1 MSLRVLVA
9 EDNQT
14 DIFLLNHVAKILDA
28 DMEMDI
34 VQEGDVVLQR
44 LREGPDYDILILDLR
59 LPKLDGFDVLRQV
72 QSETGLRPKRVV
84 IWSSSSAP
92 ADVARAQELGAD
104 DFVTKPD
111 RLERLR
117 AELERILKEVA
128 ED

>member
-34 VQEGDVVLQR
+34 VQEGDAVLQR

>member
-34 VQEGDVVLQR
+34 VQEGDAVLQR

-117 AELERILKEVA
+117 AELERILQEVA